1 MDGYIYSQSVSLF
14 FSQEVWLT
22 DYGAPEEL
30 KVSLESVSTG
40 SEPDELVAEPFS
52 LSLPAAAAAASSAA
66 SASVFLA
73 NRPPLALALLIACL
87 CLDS

>member
-1 MDGYIYSQSVSLF
+1 MDIYISQSVSLF
-14 FSQEVWLT
+14 FSELWL
-22 DYGAPEEL
+22 DYGAPEEFR
-30 KVSLESVSTG
+30 VSLESVSTG

-52 LSLPAAAAAASSAA
+52 LSLPAAAASSAAA